1 MARLTR
7 LTIPGLPH
15 HVALR
20 GNNQQAIFHDAQD
33 YQCLLA
39 LLPSLL
45 VQYKVALHSYVLLP
59 NAIYLLA
66 TPADATGLGKLMQGL
81 GRSYVR
87 YFNQRMGRTG
97 TLWEGRYRS
106 NVLQPEPYLLNV
118 MCFHDLLPVS
128 HALVLSAK
136 DYEWSSH
143 RHYVGQQT
151 QRFLTMAPLFWKLA
165 DTPFGREAAY
175 QAVVEAGIG
184 QSMTGRIQQCLSG
197 GWALGSESFIA
208 QLTATIERRVQP
220 GKPGRPRKIPQFDS
234 EQGD

>member
-20 GNNQQAIFHDAQD
+20 GNNQQNIFQDAQD
-33 YQCLLA
+33 YHVLLA

-45 VQYKVALHSYVLLP
+45 VQYKIALHSYVLLP
-59 NAIYLLA
+59 NAIYWLL
-66 TPADATGLGKLMQGL
+66 TPSDALGLGKFMQGI

-87 YFNQRMGRTG
+87 YFNQRYSRSG

-106 NVLQPEPYLLNV
+106 NVLQPEPYVLNV

-128 HALVLSAK
+128 KSLVNAAK
-136 DYEWSSH
+136 EYEWSSH
-143 RHYVGQQT
+143 GHYVGLQS
-151 QRFLTMAPLFWKLA
+151 QRLITVPPLFWKLA

-184 QSMTGRIQQCLSG
+184 QTMTAHIQQCLVG
-197 GWALGSESFIA
+197 GWALGSDTFIA
-208 QLTATIERRVQP
+208 QLSSTIERRVQP
-220 GKPGRPRKIPQFDS
+220 GKAGRPRKAPKFD
-234 EQGD
+234 Q